1 MGHFSP
7 ERKNK
12 EINWRFSYARFHIFV
27 FPPEQ
32 PYKSN
37 QLANPLDVQRAALLT
52 LCLQP
57 TAKADVLLDL
67 SNARWQK

>member
-1 MGHFSP
+1 MP
-7 ERKNK
+7 
-12 EINWRFSYARFHIFV
+12 V
-27 FPPEQ
+27 FISLFFLQEQ
-32 PYKSN
+32 PHISN
-37 QLANPLDVQRAALLT
+37 RPANPLDVQRAALLA